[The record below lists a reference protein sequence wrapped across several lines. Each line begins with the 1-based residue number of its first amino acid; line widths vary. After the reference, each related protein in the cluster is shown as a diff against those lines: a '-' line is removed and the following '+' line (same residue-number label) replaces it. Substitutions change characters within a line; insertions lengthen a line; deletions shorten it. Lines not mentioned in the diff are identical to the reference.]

1 MRCLPEVYNEKGSC
15 ARNLSTDEK
24 YDNESGKTN
33 NKWPQVRCVVRDRIS
48 CFWNSN
54 KTLGSLENIRV
65 GRETGNTHIVLG
77 LTRQNPTGL
86 AASWVILFSDFC
98 QESDYPF
105 HQSI

>member
-33 NKWPQVRCVVRDRIS
+33 NKWPQVRCVVFDRIS

-54 KTLGSLENIRV
+54 KNFRV
-65 GRETGNTHIVLG
+65 AGKYKGRSGNRKHTYCFG
-77 LTRQNPTGL
+77 PYQAKSNGPRRFMGYF
-86 AASWVILFSDFC
+86 IL
-98 QESDYPF
+98 
-105 HQSI
+105 